1 MSQTVVGVIGCGIM
15 GAGIVE
21 VAATRGCPV
30 VGVDADAGARERA
43 AANLRRSLEREATA
57 GRLTDAVDDVL
68 SRVTFTAE
76 LADLAPCD
84 VVIEAVIEREKEK
97 VELFSQLGD
106 HVSADCLLAT
116 NTSSIPVTRIA
127 AATTGP
133 ERVVGLHFFNPV
145 PRMPLVEVVST
156 PLTGDGVVERAE
168 AFVRE
173 VLGKR
178 SILAKDRSG
187 FVVNV
192 LLVPYLLSSM
202 RLYDNGLASADDIDD
217 GMQQGCGMPMG
228 PLRLSDMIGLDTLLL
243 VADSLYAEH
252 LDAQFA
258 APPVLRR
265 LVDAGWYGRKT
276 GRGFHA
282 YV

>member
-1 MSQTVVGVIGCGIM
+1 MSQPVVGVIGCGIM
-15 GAGIVE
+15 GTGIVE
-21 VAATRGCPV
+21 VAATRGCQV

-43 AANLRRSLEREATA
+43 GANLRRSLEREATA
-57 GRLTDAVDDVL
+57 GRLTEPVDDVL
-68 SRVTFTAE
+68 GRVTFTAE
-76 LADLAPCD
+76 LSDLAPCD

-127 AATTGP
+127 AATAGP

-145 PRMPLVEVVST
+145 TRMPLVEVVAT

-168 AFVRE
+168 TFVRD

-282 YV
+282 YA